1 MKNNYT
7 SEYSKPLEVHFCCLY
22 QTRKQNQTILTNLVN
37 KCLMLNHRMLY
48 ISSSKK
54 ETFFVKCLTDANLN
68 PKKLISDGKLK
79 LLPMGAQNVFEGKF
93 NTDDIIKLLE
103 NEIID
108 SKNDGFSGL
117 TAVGDNKFTNAYKVS
132 AQDILNHE
140 SKLTKFAKQYNDC
153 LIYCLYDFKSLSP
166 KVALDLLITHPTIHI
181 GNIEYKN
188 NLYVHSNKSLKD
200 NRDKIILKLLIDNV
214 KERTRVDESYF
225 LESIVENIPNMIFIK
240 DAENLRFVKIN
251 KAGEKLTGYKR
262 KELIGKND
270 YDFFPKKEADFFTR
284 NDREVLAS
292 KELLDIPEESIHT
305 RRLGTRYLHTKK
317 IPLLNEKG
325 VPEYLL
331 GISEDITD
339 KKIAEEELNL
349 KDSIIEEIHH
359 RVKNNLQ
366 VISSFLYLQTD
377 HFSDQHTMK
386 VLTECQNRIS
396 AIALIYDHLCRV
408 ENVSDIDMGKYIREL
423 SQTFSITQ
431 KSQNQIIQI
440 SQSVENVFLEID
452 KALPCGL
459 ILNELLTNSLEHAF
473 SNKKAGE
480 IYIEL
485 KQDGKKYSLDVT
497 DNGNGLPKNFN
508 LKRSKSLGLQIV
520 QRLVKQL
527 KGKISVTEDKG
538 TKFNIKF
545 K

>member
-1 MKNNYT
+1 
-7 SEYSKPLEVHFCCLY
+7 
-22 QTRKQNQTILTNLVN
+22 
-37 KCLMLNHRMLY
+37 
-48 ISSSKK
+48 
-54 ETFFVKCLTDANLN
+54 
-68 PKKLISDGKLK
+68 
-79 LLPMGAQNVFEGKF
+79 
-93 NTDDIIKLLE
+93 
-103 NEIID
+103 
-108 SKNDGFSGL
+108 
-117 TAVGDNKFTNAYKVS
+117 
-132 AQDILNHE
+132 
-140 SKLTKFAKQYNDC
+140 
-153 LIYCLYDFKSLSP
+153 
-166 KVALDLLITHPTIHI
+166 LITHPIIHI

-188 NLYVHSNKSLKD
+188 NLYVPSNKSLKD

-225 LESIVENIPNMIFIK
+225 LESVVENIPNMIFIK

-270 YDFFPKKEADFFTR
+270 YDFFPKKEADFFTGK
-284 NDREVLAS
+284 DREVLAS

-377 HFSDQHTMK
+377 HFSDQHTIK

-423 SQTFSITQ
+423 SQTFSIAQ

-527 KGKISVTEDKG
+527 KGKISVTDDKG
-538 TKFNIKF
+538 TKFNIEF
-545 K
+545 E